1 MLTRSGVVE
10 QEASPYPQFLLFS
23 GTAGRSLIK
32 PADRSVTT
40 GGRRAK
46 LCLNSEAN
54 RLAVHGGARSTWA
67 VVDLAGKV
75 LHKEVVGAARFR
87 GGMFVTHLRN
97 TINAALKHCREQ
109 GFNLQGIGISF
120 PGVVDQENRI
130 TLAPNIGGEGVVL
143 ADLVEDGVGL
153 PVHIDNDARLGAL
166 AEIWWRA
173 SQPEQTIA
181 FLMVDYGVGVGLAMD
196 GRVHAGRTSRETSAT
211 LWWTRGER
219 CACGQFGCLETFIS
233 YFALVRRINDQI
245 RLGRPTV
252 LPMQGPRNR
261 RWSP

>member
-1 MLTRSGVVE
+1 MGVHD
-10 QEASPYPQFLLFS
+10 L
-23 GTAGRSLIK
+23 
-32 PADRSVTT
+32 
-40 GGRRAK
+40 
-46 LCLNSEAN
+46 
-54 RLAVHGGARSTWA
+54 TWA

-75 LHKEVVGAARFR
+75 LHKEVVGEARFR

-181 FLMVDYGVGVGLAMD
+181 FLMVDYGVG
-196 GRVHAGRTSRETSAT
+196 RPSYGRTSPCREE
-211 LWWTRGER
+211 LRRGDIGHAVVDPSER
-219 CACGQFGCLETFIS
+219 CACGH
-233 YFALVRRINDQI
+233 
-245 RLGRPTV
+245 RLPRDIYILLRPCAAD
-252 LPMQGPRNR
+252 
-261 RWSP
+261 